1 MEYDLLLKN
10 GRLYNPKRRVNEV
23 GDIAVSKGR
32 IAALGTELGTAKKT
46 VDCSGCLVTPG
57 LIDCH
62 MHLNYLGCASGMP
75 VDLPTIP
82 SGITAGI
89 DAGSTGVSTA
99 PALVNMLRECELKT
113 KFMLNVSASGI
124 IMANQFPENVDP
136 SVWDIG
142 MFDAIFSAYGD
153 QIPALKVRISKKVV
167 GGLGITPLVRT
178 IQLAERYGVRVC
190 VHTTDP
196 PVDMGEIAGLLRP
209 GDILAHVYQGAGNTC
224 VEDGMVTKG
233 LWRGKER
240 GVLFDTSC
248 GQGNLSLAVAKQAI
262 EQGFLPDSIS
272 TDLNIYN
279 WGHPMVFSLPA
290 VMSKFLALGMTLEQV
305 VDCVTEAPAVQWG
318 AERELGCL
326 LPGTTADISVLRLVE
341 RTMKFED
348 KYGNVLHG
356 HMMIIPE
363 MTVIDGRM
371 RYQSMS
377 LHP

>member
-10 GRLYNPKRRVNEV
+10 GHLYNPKRGINEV
-23 GDIAVSKGR
+23 GDIAVSGNR

-82 SGITAGI
+82 AGVTAGI
-89 DAGSTGVSTA
+89 DAGSAGVSTVS
-99 PALVNMLRECELKT
+99 ALANMLKECELKT
-113 KFMLNVSASGI
+113 KFMLNISASGI

-142 MFDAIFSAYGD
+142 MFDAIFSAYGSR
-153 QIPALKVRISKKVV
+153 IPALKVRISKRIV
-167 GGLGITPLVRT
+167 GELGLTPLIKTV
-178 IQLAERYGVRVC
+178 QLAERYNVRVC
-190 VHTTDP
+190 VHTTTP
-196 PVDMGEIAGLLRP
+196 PSGMGEIADLLRP
-209 GDILAHVYQGAGNTC
+209 GDILAHVYHGSGNTC
-224 VEDGMVTKG
+224 IEGGEVEEGC
-233 LWRGKER
+233 WRGKRR

-248 GQGNLSLAVAKQAI
+248 GQGNLSLAAAKQAI
-262 EQGFLPDSIS
+262 DQGFLPDSIS

-279 WGHPMVFSLPA
+279 WGHPMVYSLPA

-318 AERELGCL
+318 AEDELGCL
-326 LPGTTADISVLRLVE
+326 LSGTAADITVLRLAE
-341 RTMKFED
+341 RAMKFED
-348 KYGNVLHG
+348 KYGNTLCG
-356 HMMIIPE
+356 NTMIIPE
-363 MTVIDGRM
+363 MTIIDGRM
-371 RYQSMS
+371 RYQSIV
-377 LHP
+377 LHS